1 VGKAKNK
8 KTEKK
13 ITLIE
18 KAENIPSNFKS
29 SYLIFFIIFVALLL
43 SFPTYKR
50 NGIWKDDTG
59 LWEDVVRKNPKN
71 ARGYNNL
78 GVAYKKSRLIDQA
91 FNEYQIAINLNSNYV
106 DAYSNKGNI
115 YQEKGLL
122 EEAFREIQKL

>member
-1 VGKAKNK
+1 M
-8 KTEKK
+8 
-13 ITLIE
+13 
-18 KAENIPSNFKS
+18 
-29 SYLIFFIIFVALLL
+29 
-43 SFPTYKR
+43 
-50 NGIWKDDTG
+50 
-59 LWEDVVRKNPKN
+59 VRKNPKN